1 MKVLALIVCSVLC
14 CIELVHCA
22 EEVNMTQYK
31 LMPRVFHFDDYDE
44 CLRDDA
50 SVPDL
55 YCMVKAVVEP
65 NASSVVWNVIADY
78 SSNWKQHLNHAHL
91 DRGLCLSG
99 CIRLLDELERNN
111 VTERELQSLV
121 VPKFTINFPYI
132 LKNGTFRDVDTYRR
146 KYSELFAKCI
156 NYELQQKH
164 GLRAYTEIEYCD
176 SNRESYPIDNLE
188 IAFLVVLGVLLL
200 VVVFSSWYDHRCK
213 QDHGLAHYQTELTS
227 KAAMVLVSFSII
239 RNWYRLTSRGDDSLS
254 RSIRYVHAVR
264 FMIFMMIN
272 MGHNI
277 LYAQPRTAMVIEKCM
292 QHTWYL
298 AADFHMFVYG
308 LFVCAV
314 VLRYPKYRTYILSF
328 LLLLWSMIAA
338 IIVYE
343 NQYEPV
349 TILPPEPLRFFFW
362 YWDMYRETYLPTHM
376 NLVNYTAAIMGSFCL
391 LHLQR
396 KNFQTPKMFS
406 LVWLLGVLAVPGTF
420 AVGYFVYTTLFET
433 PAVWIALVFP
443 LSRIFYT
450 ALMFLLSIG
459 FTFRASKPVLRLL
472 NIHLFGILGR
482 LTYCAYLCHFFI
494 TRAASFGTRR
504 LANLDVFE
512 MNAICWSTLVM
523 SYVIGWL
530 LCLVLESP
538 FIALQKIL
546 FESLRRKRRS
556 DTASDEHL
564 QGNLQKATASI
575 GLGTDALT
583 GKAPKTDVESY
594 ASTTEQQRL

>member
-1 MKVLALIVCSVLC
+1 MDLIMKVLTVLVCSVLC

-22 EEVNMTQYK
+22 EQVNMTQYK
-31 LMPRVFHFDDYDE
+31 LMPRVFHFDDYDA

-227 KAAMVLVSFSII
+227 K
-239 RNWYRLTSRGDDSLS
+239 DE
-254 RSIRYVHAVR
+254 
-264 FMIFMMIN
+264 
-272 MGHNI
+272 
-277 LYAQPRTAMVIEKCM
+277 PCM

-328 LLLLWSMIAA
+328 LLLLWSMVAA
-338 IIVYE
+338 IIVYVNE
-343 NQYEPV
+343 YEPV
-349 TILPPEPLRFFFW
+349 TVLPPEPLRFFFW

-376 NLVNYTAAIMGSFCL
+376 NLVNYTAAIMGSFYM

-396 KNFQTPKMFS
+396 KNFKTPKMFS
-406 LVWLLGVLAVPGTF
+406 LLWLLGVLAMPGTF

-433 PAVWIALVFP
+433 PAVWIALAFP

-459 FTFRASKPVLRLL
+459 FIFRASKPVLRLL

-504 LANLDVFE
+504 LANLSVFE
-512 MNAICWSTLVM
+512 MNAISWSTLVM
-523 SYVIGWL
+523 SYVLGWL
-530 LCLVLESP
+530 LCLMLESP

-546 FESLRRKRRS
+546 FESLHRKRRS

-564 QGNLQKATASI
+564 QGNLQQATASI

-594 ASTTEQQRL
+594 AITTEQQRL